1 MPELANGHEVVLPP
15 EQIGVA
21 LVALPMA
28 DDQTGGVMI
37 AMAATEPLAGEHI
50 AQQDFYS

>member
-21 LVALPMA
+21 LVALPVV

-37 AMAATEPLAGEHI
+37 AMAATEPLAREHI
-50 AQQDFYS
+50 AQQDLHA